1 MAYAACASRFSFCAC
16 TCLRVT
22 ATGTTPFADSN
33 TAFSDDW
40 CFNIYTTALQLAAH
54 VVVHMTVTHL
64 TALLLSASRI
74 LPLLA
79 GQGGD
84 Y

>member
-1 MAYAACASRFSFCAC
+1 MLLVPAGFPFVLAHVFV
-16 TCLRVT
+16 LLLLVQPHLQI
-22 ATGTTPFADSN
+22 ATQLLVMTGVSTFIPQP
-33 TAFSDDW
+33 
-40 CFNIYTTALQLAAH
+40 LQLAAH